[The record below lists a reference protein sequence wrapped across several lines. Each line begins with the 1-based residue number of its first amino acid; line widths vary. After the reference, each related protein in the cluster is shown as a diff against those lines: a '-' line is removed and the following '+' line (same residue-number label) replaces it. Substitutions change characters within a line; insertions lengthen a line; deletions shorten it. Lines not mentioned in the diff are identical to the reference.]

1 MAFELPKLNYA
12 YDALEPHIDARTM
25 EIHHSKH
32 HNGYTTKLNA
42 AIEGT
47 ALDGQSIEDIL
58 TNLDM
63 SNGAVRNNGG
73 GFYNHCLYWEVMDPN
88 DRGRLSGELREAV
101 DSKFG
106 SFDAFK
112 DAFSKAA
119 ATQFGSGWAWL
130 CVHEGGA
137 VEVCSTPNQDNP
149 LMPGVGCGGTPILGI
164 DVWEHAYYLN
174 YQNRRP
180 DYIAAFLQVVNWNEV
195 ERRYAANK

>member
-1 MAFELPKLNYA
+1 MAFELPNLGYA
-12 YDALEPHIDARTM
+12 YDALEPNIDAKTM

-32 HNGYTTKLNA
+32 HNGYTTKLNG
-42 AIEGT
+42 AIAGTDLEGK
-47 ALDGQSIEDIL
+47 SIEDIL
-58 TNLDM
+58 NTLDM

-73 GFYNHCLYWEVMDPN
+73 GFYNHSLFWTVMNPSN
-88 DRGRLSGELREAV
+88 KGELSGDLKNAIMEA
-101 DSKFG
+101 FG

-112 DAFSKAA
+112 DTFSNAA

-130 CVHEGGA
+130 CVLPGGK

-149 LMPGVGCGGTPILGI
+149 LMPGVSCGGTPILGL

-180 DYIAAFLQVVNWNEV
+180 DYINAFFNVINWNEV
-195 ERRYAANK
+195 ASRYEANK